1 MLLGCICP
9 PCNSAA
15 RMHDASTKRNSDS
28 LCAASLHLI
37 SACLWCAALGPSLWQ
52 VEGAGMRSLQL
63 SLSQLQQNF
72 KKVEF
77 AATLECSGNRRAE
90 MKAIP
95 APGGSGHTIKGLD
108 WDAGAI
114 GTAVWGGVKLRD
126 VLLAAGVWARREG
139 SEEQAG
145 LWATE
150 SALMLGGLDTCRMVC
165 VVMANLLQRS
175 GCCRQLWCVRP

>member
-1 MLLGCICP
+1 
-9 PCNSAA
+9 
-15 RMHDASTKRNSDS
+15 
-28 LCAASLHLI
+28 
-37 SACLWCAALGPSLWQ
+37 
-52 VEGAGMRSLQL
+52 MRSLQL

-126 VLLAAGVWARREG
+126 VLLAAGVWARRAQSG
-139 SEEQAG
+139 AVRSSQDADSSCGVSIRDKPAFCCLG
-145 LWATE
+145 LAF
-150 SALMLGGLDTCRMVC
+150 
-165 VVMANLLQRS
+165 RS
-175 GCCRQLWCVRP
+175 T